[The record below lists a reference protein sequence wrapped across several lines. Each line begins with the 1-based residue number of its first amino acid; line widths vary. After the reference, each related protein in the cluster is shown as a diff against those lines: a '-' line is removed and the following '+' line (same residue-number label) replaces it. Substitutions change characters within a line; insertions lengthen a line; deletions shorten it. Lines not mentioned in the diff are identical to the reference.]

1 MIQTNPALA
10 GSAFSDPRMISV
22 LGVLMGIDM
31 QGFSG
36 DEVPPEYAPKASHST
51 SSASASASNTHATA
65 SASASTSTSKPTPR
79 APTSP
84 VEDVKMEEPEKEDE
98 DAIAEK
104 KAKEEALAEK
114 AKGNDA
120 YKKREFDI
128 AIAAFEKAWD
138 LWPKDV
144 TFLTNLSG
152 ARRSNSRGFIL
163 NPILTTVAAYY
174 ESEDYDKAI
183 ATCEKAVDEARSL
196 RTDFKLIAKAY
207 GRIGS
212 CYLKKEDY
220 ANGVKFLNKSL
231 TEHRTPEILS
241 KLRDAERLK
250 KESETQ
256 AYVNPELAEKARE
269 DGNAKFKAGLF
280 ADAVQ
285 FYSEAIKRDPKDPR
299 SYNNRA
305 LAYTKLVAL
314 PDAYR
319 DAQEAT
325 KVDPTFV
332 KGYIRQSIVLQAM
345 REYEKS
351 MVAIQAAEDA
361 DKERNHT
368 AEIEQQRQKVMAAM
382 YSQRAGESEEETLQ
396 RAMRDPEVS
405 QIMQDPV
412 INQILQQAQQDPAAL
427 QDHMKNPVVN
437 AKIRKLIAAGI
448 IRTR

>member
-1 MIQTNPALA
+1 MMQQNPALA
-10 GSAFSDPRMISV
+10 SSAFNDPRMISV

-36 DEVPPEYAPKASHST
+36 DDVPSEYASKASHST
-51 SSASASASNTHATA
+51 SSASASSSFGHATA
-65 SASASTSTSKPTPR
+65 SASASTSTSKPPPR
-79 APTSP
+79 APTP
-84 VEDVKMEEPEKEDE
+84 PTEDIKMEEPEEEDE

-104 KAKEEALAEK
+104 KAKEAALAEK
-114 AKGNDA
+114 NKGNAA
-120 YKKREFDI
+120 YKERKFDI

-152 ARRSNSRGFIL
+152 SCPSKSHSIIL
-163 NPILTTVAAYY
+163 TPPLTTVAAYY
-174 ESEDYDKAI
+174 ESEDYDKSI

-196 RTDFKLIAKAY
+196 RANFKLIAKAY
-207 GRIGS
+207 SRIGS
-212 CYLKKEDY
+212 CYLKKDDY
-220 ANGVKFLNKSL
+220 TNAIKFLHKSL
-231 TEHRTPEILS
+231 TEHRTPDTLN

-250 KESETQ
+250 KESEVQ
-256 AYVNPELAEKARE
+256 AYINPELAEKARE

-280 ADAVQ
+280 AEAVQ
-285 FYSEAIKRDPKDPR
+285 FYTEAIKRDPKDPR

-314 PDAYR
+314 PEALKDAK
-319 DAQEAT
+319 EAT

-332 KGYIRQSIVLQAM
+332 KGYIRQSIVLQSM
-345 REYEKS
+345 REFTRS
-351 MVAIQAAEDA
+351 MEAIQAAVDA
-361 DKERNHT
+361 DTERKHI
-368 AEIEQQRQKVMAAM
+368 AEIDQQRQKVMTAM

-396 RAMRDPEVS
+396 RAMRDPEVA

-427 QDHMKNPVVN
+427 EDHMKNPVVN